1 MEGRR
6 CCLAEEGQH
15 ALNKDM
21 IWKTRE
27 LIEIEMNDELQL
39 ELCSSFLNYR
49 NEYLKLSELPRGGLG
64 EVDREVL
71 YCMVR
76 YFKPSRIIEISSG
89 ASTYINTSLL
99 TQPKFCRIDHNQC
112 SQKHFHRPSKS
123 IFSV

>member
-27 LIEIEMNDELQL
+27 LIGIEMNDELQL
-39 ELCSSFLNYR
+39 ELSSFLNYR
-49 NEYLKLSELPRGGLG
+49 NEYLKLSELPKGGFV

-76 YFKPSRIIEISSG
+76 YSKPSRMIEIGSG

-99 TQPKFCRIDHNQC
+99 TQPRFCRNDHNQC
-112 SQKHFHRPSKS
+112 SQKHFHSPSKS
-123 IFSV
+123 ISSV